1 MASEETVARISHL
14 RGRGYTQKEIAEDV
28 GLSPQM
34 VSVIL
39 KQLREQSNQAKPVQ
53 VVVTQ
58 NLEPKDTVIEF
69 TPSEFER
76 LRQEQTIYAVDQKLY
91 EIRPNLVHATT
102 LPPTIPASRYA
113 EIADIVESGFD
124 LTFLA
129 RLCLRTQVARELPSR
144 ICIGIRGWC
153 LLN

>member
-69 TPSEFER
+69 TPAEFER
-76 LRQEQTIYAVDQKLY
+76 LRQEQTIYA
-91 EIRPNLVHATT
+91 
-102 LPPTIPASRYA
+102 
-113 EIADIVESGFD
+113 
-124 LTFLA
+124 
-129 RLCLRTQVARELPSR
+129 
-144 ICIGIRGWC
+144 C
-153 LLN
+153 LLYTSPSPRDRSLSRMPSSA